1 MIPVNIKEKATYH
14 SCVIA
19 QVQYTMSL
27 FKFLFSFQV
36 LSIILVR
43 LILVRMPP
51 SCIFGL
57 ESCNRSIQSSP
68 PAASKIE
75 LPTISNPPR

>member
-27 FKFLFSFQV
+27 FKFVFSFQV

-51 SCIFGL
+51 HVSSGL
-57 ESCNRSIQSSP
+57 RAVIDPSNLVHRQPQRSNWQP
-68 PAASKIE
+68 
-75 LPTISNPPR
+75 